1 MAHVHSHNFGRSVP
15 PPIKTLETLKQ
26 KMNLLDA
33 MADVELA
40 QSILKET
47 AKDDTHNVYVLRTEF
62 VTRLSHLCHQHRR
75 QLREA
80 QVQDRARR

>member
-1 MAHVHSHNFGRSVP
+1 MCSHNFGRSVP
-15 PPIKTLETLKQ
+15 PPIKSLETLKQ

-47 AKDDTHNVYVLRTEF
+47 ANDDTHNLCAKLLIAAACNT
-62 VTRLSHLCHQHRR
+62 THL
-75 QLREA
+75 
-80 QVQDRARR
+80 